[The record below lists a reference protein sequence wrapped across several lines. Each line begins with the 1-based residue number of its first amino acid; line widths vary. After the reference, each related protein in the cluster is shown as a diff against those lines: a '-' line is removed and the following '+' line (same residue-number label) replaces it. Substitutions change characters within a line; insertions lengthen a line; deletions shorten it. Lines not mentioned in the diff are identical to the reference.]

1 MKANQLSNFPRPV
14 WNAAVHICQRFQH
27 QQLGPRLTQGAT
39 YCVKH
44 TQAPSSLNRNALTK
58 PAGTCP
64 NGQAP

>member
-1 MKANQLSNFPRPV
+1 
-14 WNAAVHICQRFQH
+14 
-27 QQLGPRLTQGAT
+27 LTQGAT

-44 TQAPSSLNRNALTK
+44 TQAPSSLNRNVLTK